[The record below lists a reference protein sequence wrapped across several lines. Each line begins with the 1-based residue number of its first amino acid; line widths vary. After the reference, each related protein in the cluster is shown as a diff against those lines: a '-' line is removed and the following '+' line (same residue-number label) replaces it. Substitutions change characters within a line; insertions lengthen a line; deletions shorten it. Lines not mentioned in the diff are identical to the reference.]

1 MLMLIVCTL
10 VSFFFLVFIAD
21 VVNYNL
27 YKAKVK
33 RGEFGA
39 KYNTPRHISEFV
51 RNVKFLISHFKQ
63 NWRT

>member
-10 VSFFFLVFIAD
+10 VSFFFLAFIVD
-21 VVNYNL
+21 TVNYNL

-39 KYNTPRHISEFV
+39 KYNAPRHVGEFIC
-51 RNVKFLISHFKQ
+51 NVKFLISHLTQ
-63 NWRT
+63 NWRM